1 MLQVNL
7 QQDSSPS
14 LKPGLKPG
22 LQPKAQSSFS
32 IHGIGVSGGIAIGKA
47 HLVSNAMLEVV
58 HYQLPHKLVE
68 DEIKRFDNA
77 IHTVKKEL
85 EAIRSSLSKN
95 APAELSAFIGTHLMM
110 LADKSLSELPKDI
123 IRKEHCNA
131 EWAIKQQMD
140 DIVAQFEAI
149 EDAYLRERQH
159 DVVQVVERVIKVLLG
174 HPAPENSK
182 LGKAAAK
189 QKQNTVIQE
198 NKIILVAHDIS
209 PADAIQFKQHNFA
222 AFITDVGGVTSHT
235 AILARSLNI
244 PSIVALQRARDL
256 IDDGELIIVDGSLGV
271 VIVNPSAEILA
282 EYKLRQE
289 QFELE
294 QQKLKRIKTTKAVT
308 MCGMAIELQAN
319 IEVPEDVAAV
329 KASGATG
336 IGLYRTEF
344 LFMNKREMPDEEE
357 QFQAYKQV
365 AQAMHGL
372 PVTIRTLDLGA
383 DKQMNPDTV
392 SDCANPALG
401 LRAVRLCLSEP
412 AIFHTQL
419 RALLRASHYG
429 NIKILIPM
437 LSTLGELRQT
447 KLFLERAKLSLR
459 KQNIPFNENITLG
472 GMIEVPAAAINAE
485 AFAKELDFLSIGTND
500 LIQYTLAIDRTDDAV
515 AHLYNPLHPS
525 VLKLISITI
534 KAGLKLG
541 KPVAVCGEM
550 AGDAKLTKL
559 LIGMGL
565 RQLSMHP
572 SNVLSVKQQILHSQM
587 AVLNSNARTILRHT
601 DLEKIE
607 PLIAKFNLNTL

>member
-1 MLQVNL
+1 ML
-7 QQDSSPS
+7 SAAST
-14 LKPGLKPG
+14 
-22 LQPKAQSSFS
+22 SSFS
-32 IHGIGVSGGIAIGKA
+32 IHGIGVSSGIAIGQA
-47 HLVSNAMLEVV
+47 HLVSNALLEVV
-58 HYQLPHKLVE
+58 HYVLPENLVD
-68 DEIKRFDNA
+68 DEIARFSNA
-77 IHTVKKEL
+77 VSTVKHDL
-85 EAIRSSLSKN
+85 EVIRKSLSKN
-95 APAELSAFIGTHLMM
+95 APAELAAFISTHLSM
-110 LADKSLSELPKDI
+110 LADKSLSEVPKDI

-140 DIVAQFEAI
+140 DIVEQFEAI
-149 EDAYLRERQH
+149 EDEYLRERKH

-174 HPAPENSK
+174 HPSQAPNQ
-182 LGKAAAK
+182 AK
-189 QKQNTVIQE
+189 EKQE
-198 NKIILVAHDIS
+198 RAIILVAHDIS

-222 AFITDVGGVTSHT
+222 AFITDLGGVTSHT

-244 PSIVALQRARDL
+244 PSIVALQRARAL
-256 IDDGELIIVDGSLGV
+256 INDGEMIIVDGSLGV
-271 VIVNPSAEILA
+271 VIVNPSKEVLA
-282 EYKLRQE
+282 EYALRQD

-294 QQKLKRIKTTKAVT
+294 QQKLKRIKSTKAVT
-308 MCGMAIELQAN
+308 MDGTVIELQAN

-365 AQAMHGL
+365 AEAMKGM

-392 SDCANPALG
+392 SNCANPALG

-412 AIFHTQL
+412 QIFHTQL

-429 NIKILIPM
+429 DIKILIPM

-447 KLFLERAKLSLR
+447 KLLLERAKLSLR
-459 KQNIPFNENITLG
+459 KQNIPFNENILLG
-472 GMIEVPAAAINAE
+472 GMIEVPAAAINAD
-485 AFAKELDFLSIGTND
+485 AFAKELDFMSIGTND
-500 LIQYTLAIDRTDDAV
+500 LIQYTLAIDRTDDEV

-525 VLKLISITI
+525 VLKLIAMTI
-534 KAGLKLG
+534 KAGSKLS

-572 SNVLSVKQQILHSQM
+572 SNVLSVKQQVLHSQIAM
-587 AVLNSNARTILRHT
+587 LKSNARKVLSQS

-607 PLIAKFNLNTL
+607 PLVAKFNQI

>member
-1 MLQVNL
+1 MSDISTN
-7 QQDSSPS
+7 
-14 LKPGLKPG
+14 
-22 LQPKAQSSFS
+22 SSFS
-32 IHGIGVSGGIAIGKA
+32 MHGIGVSSGIAIGHA
-47 HLVSNAMLEVV
+47 HLVSNALLEVV
-58 HYQLPHKLVE
+58 HYQLPKHLVD
-68 DEIKRFDNA
+68 DEIKRFTNA
-77 IHTVKKEL
+77 VNTVKHDL
-85 EAIRSSLSKN
+85 EAIRKSLSKN
-95 APAELSAFIGTHLMM
+95 APAEISAFIHTHLIM
-110 LADKSLSELPKDI
+110 LSDKSLSEIPKEL
-123 IRKEHCNA
+123 IRKEQCNA

-140 DIVAQFEAI
+140 DIVEQFEAI
-149 EDAYLRERQH
+149 EDEYLRERKH

-174 HPAPENSK
+174 HPSQAP
-182 LGKAAAK
+182 AQTAAK
-189 QKQNTVIQE
+189 QQE
-198 NKIILVAHDIS
+198 SATILVAHDIS

-222 AFITDVGGVTSHT
+222 AFVTDVGGITSHT

-256 IDDGELIIVDGSLGV
+256 INDGELIIVDGSLGV
-271 VIVNPSAEILA
+271 VIVNPSKEILA
-282 EYKLRQE
+282 EYVLRQD
-289 QFELE
+289 QWKLE
-294 QQKLKRIKTTKAVT
+294 QKKLKRIKSTKAVT
-308 MCGMAIELQAN
+308 MDGTVIELQAN

-357 QFQAYKQV
+357 QFLAYKNV
-365 AQAMHGL
+365 AEAMKGM

-383 DKQMNPDTV
+383 DKQMNPDTE
-392 SDCANPALG
+392 SNCANPALG

-412 AIFHTQL
+412 QIFHTQL

-429 NIKILIPM
+429 DIKILIPM

-447 KLFLERAKLSLR
+447 KLLLERAKLSLR
-459 KQNIPFNENITLG
+459 KQNIPFNENIALG

-485 AFAKELDFLSIGTND
+485 AFAKELDFMSIGTND
-500 LIQYTLAIDRTDDAV
+500 LIQYTLAIDRTDDEV

-525 VLKLISITI
+525 VLKLISMTI
-534 KAGLKLG
+534 KAGAKLG
-541 KPVAVCGEM
+541 KSVAVCGEM

-572 SNVLSVKQQILHSQM
+572 SNVLSVKQQVLHSQISK
-587 AVLNSNARTILRHT
+587 LNSNARKVLSHT

-607 PLIAKFNLNTL
+607 PLVAKFNLS

>member
-1 MLQVNL
+1 M
-7 QQDSSPS
+7 
-14 LKPGLKPG
+14 
-22 LQPKAQSSFS
+22 
-32 IHGIGVSGGIAIGKA
+32 HGIGVSGGIAIGRA
-47 HLVSNAMLEVV
+47 HLVSNALLEVV
-58 HYQLPHKLVE
+58 HYQLPLHLVD
-68 DEIKRFDNA
+68 DEIKRFDDA
-77 IHTVKKEL
+77 INTVKKDL
-85 EAIRSSLSKN
+85 ERIRNSLSKN

-110 LADKSLSELPKDI
+110 LADKSLSEVPKDI
-123 IRKEHCNA
+123 IRKEQCNA

-174 HPAPENSK
+174 HPAPGQTK
-182 LGKAAAK
+182 I
-189 QKQNTVIQE
+189 KQNE
-198 NKIILVAHDIS
+198 NAIILVAHDIS
-209 PADAIQFKQHNFA
+209 PADAIQFKQHHFA

-294 QQKLKRIKTTKAVT
+294 QQKLKRIKSTKAIT
-308 MCGMAIELQAN
+308 MCGTAIELQAN

-344 LFMNKREMPDEEE
+344 LFMNKREMPNEEE

-365 AQAMHGL
+365 AEAMHGM

-383 DKQMNPDTV
+383 DKQMNPDSV

-419 RALLRASHYG
+419 RALLRASHFG

-447 KLFLERAKLSLR
+447 KLLLERAKLSLR
-459 KQNIPFNENITLG
+459 KQNIPFNENIQLG

-534 KAGLKLG
+534 KAGAKLG
-541 KPVAVCGEM
+541 KSVAVCGEM

-572 SNVLSVKQQILHSQM
+572 SNVLSVKQQILRSQM
-587 AVLNSNARTILRHT
+587 AKLNSNARKVLSYSDI
-601 DLEKIE
+601 EKIE
-607 PLIAKFNLNTL
+607 PLVAKFNLY